1 MDDRLSTTWPARSS
15 REVMGMRALPSRCR
29 RRPAGHRVGGVLL
42 AVLLVL
48 TTASCGGQS
57 EEPAAE
63 PNPSPTNEPG
73 PAPATAEVQLFFVNH
88 RRGDLC
94 TDVFP
99 VTRVV
104 DAESIVRATLEALL
118 AGPTEAERAAGA
130 AGPFSQATAA
140 TLLEV
145 EVTDGQARVTFDD
158 SIREAIPDAA
168 TSSCTA
174 DRVVAQLDRTLLALD
189 GITATEYL
197 LDGGPRFDVW
207 LWHLEQPARP
217 SAGETEPATPQPA
230 QETEPP
236 ADRTEP
242 ADPPAPP
249 APGPTE
255 PPRETTEPKP
265 AAVDLDAGWTGRAYD
280 WPISPGCCGEED
292 RGPVSPEV
300 PLPAAG
306 WPTDGFY
313 AVGVTRA
320 ASGPDTLR
328 LTIRRYVA
336 MGEADQGLCF
346 DGDVWG
352 PCFEDLED
360 YIVPAEGSIVRTVDV
375 ANLAVVLVPINDPY
389 DTGDVAALHGQPGA
403 LARLLSDG
411 IDPAYRRWVSD
422 PIAAGTIG
430 KAVAQDLLSRSA
442 DPTFPFGTDFVIE
455 PDFVRL
461 RYRGPHGSELL
472 AFWGELTTSATW
484 PPGGNGLYSWR
495 PVTLE
500 VRDGR
505 PVLHLWAG
513 QLGG

>member
-1 MDDRLSTTWPARSS
+1 
-15 REVMGMRALPSRCR
+15 MRALLFR
-29 RRPAGHRVGGVLL
+29 RRYRPAGYRVGAVLL

-48 TTASCGGQS
+48 TAASCGGQI

-63 PNPSPTNEPG
+63 PNPSPTTEPS
-73 PAPATAEVQLFFVNH
+73 PEPATQEVQLFFVNH

-104 DAESIVRATLEALL
+104 DAEDVVRATLEALL
-118 AGPTEAERAAGA
+118 AGPTEVERATGS
-130 AGPFSQATAA
+130 AGPFSPATAD

-145 EVTDGQARVTFDD
+145 EVTDGQARVTFDG

-174 DRVVAQLDRTLLALD
+174 DRVVAQLDRTLLAVD

-197 LDGGPRFDVW
+197 LDGGPAFDAW
-207 LWHLEQPARP
+207 LWHLGQAARP
-217 SAGETEPATPQPA
+217 PEGETERATPPPA
-230 QETEPP
+230 PATEPP
-236 ADRTEP
+236 ADETEP

-249 APGPTE
+249 DPEPTEPRSESEPEPTE

-265 AAVDLDAGWTGRAYD
+265 ATVDLDAGWTARAYD

-292 RGPVSPEV
+292 RGPVSPDG
-300 PLPAAG
+300 PLPATG

-313 AVGVTRA
+313 AVGVSRA
-320 ASGPDTLR
+320 ASDPDTLR
-328 LTIRRYVA
+328 LTISRYVA
-336 MGEADQGLCF
+336 MEEVDQALCF
-346 DGDVWG
+346 DGNVRA
-352 PCFEDLED
+352 PCFEDVED
-360 YIVPAEGSIVRTVDV
+360 FIVPAKESIVREV
-375 ANLAVVLVPINDPY
+375 AIADLAAVLVPIDDP
-389 DTGDVAALHGQPGA
+389 DDGQAVAALHGQPGA
-403 LARLLSDG
+403 LARLLRSG
-411 IDPAYRRWVSD
+411 IDPAYRRWVYD
-422 PIAAGTIG
+422 PIVAGTSG
-430 KAVAQDLLSRSA
+430 QAVAQDLQTRSA
-442 DPTFPFGTDFVIE
+442 DATFPFRTGFV
-455 PDFVRL
+455 PDDAFVQL
-461 RYRGPHGSELL
+461 FYRGPLRSELL
-472 AFWGELTTSATW
+472 AFWGDLSTSARW
-484 PPGGNGLYSWR
+484 LPGHNGLYGWR